1 MERRE
6 FITGLVGAAAWP
18 VTARGQRSVPLIG
31 YLAGW
36 PSDRPPRF
44 AAGFQSGLKETDLV
58 EGRDFAI
65 EYRSTSEQTDRL
77 GPVVAETLARRV
89 SVLVAVSDSLALA
102 AKAATTEIPIVYI
115 GGNDP
120 VKIGLVSSLNRP
132 GGNVTGVTVLNVEIA
147 AKRFQLMNEMIP
159 SAPSIAALLDS
170 ATPNFDIDFK
180 LADRRRQSRGFSGS
194 HRIREH
200 A

>member
-6 FITGLVGAAAWP
+6 FITGLLRGGVAGDSAGAAI
-18 VTARGQRSVPLIG
+18 GPLIG

-44 AAGFQSGLKETDLV
+44 AAGFQLGLKETGLV

-89 SVLVAVSDSLALA
+89 SVLVAVSNSLALA

-120 VKIGLVSSLNRP
+120 VKIGLSV
-132 GGNVTGVTVLNVEIA
+132 V
-147 AKRFQLMNEMIP
+147 
-159 SAPSIAALLDS
+159 
-170 ATPNFDIDFK
+170 
-180 LADRRRQSRGFSGS
+180 
-194 HRIREH
+194 
-200 A
+200 